1 MNMKFRNRK
10 YYLEIMVNPHPYI
23 NHKLVF
29 KRKVC
34 LIQQFYIYHTN
45 TLLHYTDDHFK
56 MNRTVSHN
64 VNNSIILYF

>member
-1 MNMKFRNRK
+1 
-10 YYLEIMVNPHPYI
+10 
-23 NHKLVF
+23 
-29 KRKVC
+29 

-64 VNNSIILYF
+64 VNNSIISIPLILTRKQHMFSLMN